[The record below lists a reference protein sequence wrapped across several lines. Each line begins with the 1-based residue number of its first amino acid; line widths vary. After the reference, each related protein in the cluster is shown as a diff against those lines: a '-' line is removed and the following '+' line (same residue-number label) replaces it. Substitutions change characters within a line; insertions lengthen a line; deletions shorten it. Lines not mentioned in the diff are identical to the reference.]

1 MVSLK
6 CVWQKFRS
14 SLGNFDRG
22 VIATLNGDMIKKSL
36 VRYGFEILQMIVSE
50 QRVASFLRFLSTQTP
65 VLDKMLVVQ
74 RLYAREESKISSK
87 VKLLFVCLIN
97 VLRLC
102 VLGYLLV
109 FCVLGLVYSMYR
121 KSKSFMSHKF
131 HEQNNGMSF
140 LASCHPNLAA

>member
-36 VRYGFEILQMIVSE
+36 VRYGFEVLQMIVSE
-50 QRVASFLRFLSTQTP
+50 QRVASFLSFLSTQTP
-65 VLDKMLVVQ
+65 ILDKMLVVQ
-74 RLYAREESKISSK
+74 RLYARVESKISSK
-87 VKLLFVCLIN
+87 VKLLFVCLIS

-102 VLGYLLV
+102 VLGYL
-109 FCVLGLVYSMYR
+109 R
-121 KSKSFMSHKF
+121 SK
-131 HEQNNGMSF
+131 GI
-140 LASCHPNLAA
+140 C

>member
-36 VRYGFEILQMIVSE
+36 VRYGFEVLQMIVSE
-50 QRVASFLRFLSTQTP
+50 QRVASYLCFLSTQTP
-65 VLDKMLVVQ
+65 ILDKMLVVQ
-74 RLYAREESKISSK
+74 RLYARVESKISSK

-109 FCVLGLVYSMYR
+109 FCVLGLVYNMYR
-121 KSKSFMSHKF
+121 KSESFMSHKF
-131 HEQNNGMSF
+131 HEQNK
-140 LASCHPNLAA
+140 